1 MTNKPIRFVP
11 GVWVVFLVCGEAVM
25 KKQTHTLELHY
36 KSKRDELRDEL
47 GYSSLTEFEA
57 ELLN

>member
-11 GVWVVFLVCGEAVM
+11 GVWVVFQVCGEAVM
-25 KKQTHTLELHY
+25 KKNTLELHY

-47 GYSSLTEFEA
+47 GYSSLTEFEG